1 MNRGGGLRARI
12 ASGFLAVP
20 GIYDPF
26 SARTIESLGFSAVYL
41 PGNALALHL
50 GTGQPLVTLTET
62 VDAARRIAAAIAIP
76 LIVDAGG
83 GFGAG
88 IHVHRSVREL
98 EAAGA
103 AAIHL
108 DDQPYPKRA
117 AYHLG
122 GGGVASA
129 EEMVARLAVARA
141 ARRDPDL
148 LLIARSDALKVTG
161 KLGEMIDRARRYVEA
176 GADALMILNLPFDQ
190 IAAIRECVPRVPLIW
205 FATPSDT
212 PPPAAALAEAGF
224 GLGLYPFETFAA
236 VAEAIR
242 TTWCDYAEQGTP
254 RGSQSSIRVVA
265 KRVQDIVGM
274 PAFHNIEADETSR
287 GS

>member
-1 MNRGGGLRARI
+1 MSTGGALRARI
-12 ASGFLAVP
+12 ADGFFAVP

-26 SARTIESLGFSAVYL
+26 SARMIESLGFPAAYL

-62 VDAARRIAAAIAIP
+62 VEAARRIATAIAIP

-83 GFGAG
+83 GFGAR

-122 GGGVASA
+122 NGGVASV
-129 EEMVARLAVARA
+129 EEMVARLTVARA

-161 KLGEMIDRARRYVEA
+161 KREEMTERARRYVEA
-176 GADALMILNLPFDQ
+176 GADALMILNLPPDHV
-190 IAAIRECVPRVPLIW
+190 AAIREHVPGVPLIW
-205 FATPSDT
+205 FASPSDT
-212 PPPAAALAEAGF
+212 PPPAAALGEAGF

-236 VAEAIR
+236 VADSIR
-242 TTWCDYAEQGTP
+242 ATWCDYHAHGRPQGSPT
-254 RGSQSSIRVVA
+254 SIRITA

-274 PAFHNIEADETSR
+274 PAFHDIEADETSR
-287 GS
+287 EA